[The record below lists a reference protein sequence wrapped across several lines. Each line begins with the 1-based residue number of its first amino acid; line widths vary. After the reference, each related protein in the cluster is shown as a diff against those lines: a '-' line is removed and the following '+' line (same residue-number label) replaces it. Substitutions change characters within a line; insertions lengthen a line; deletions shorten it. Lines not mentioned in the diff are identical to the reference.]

1 MVRIRDTKENQDMP
15 LFGITIRRETE
26 LFTVIHAQD
35 AEEALRL
42 AREEAEW
49 ATVIAEDSEIK
60 PIEEAP
66 EWAQEASR
74 AEGTWHVRE

>member
-1 MVRIRDTKENQDMP
+1 MP

-35 AEEALRL
+35 AEEALGL
-42 AREEAEW
+42 ARDEADER
-49 ATVIAEDSEIK
+49 ATMVAEHSEAK
-60 PIEEAP
+60 PIEQAP